1 MVAVIDA
8 VGEAVETHGHEIGGM
23 DAALA
28 HEIEKV
34 LADTPAAHVVI
45 DETDLHVSPYGIDE
59 RITDKTAH
67 AVVFKNEELQ
77 MNVVAGVP
85 DVVDKTADEIIA
97 AEVGADSVLR
107 KGQRE
112 IVVFKKIDERE
123 VQTGCLDRAF
133 LSNVFSHEF
142 VGQLVEILLGK
153 GSLAPYVLSEK
164 IVKQQSHDGQEHDY
178 QYPGNRLGGLVIVQK
193 DLYRGTYRNDE
204 IETDDGDD
212 NPEKHALVRFK
223 KQMYEILVVKWHE
236 KAKFQIKNCTFVF
249 NEQKNDAIMPMTLG
263 NSDTLY
269 IRISREKIIFARY
282 DSEQENTLN
291 YHCYAIN
298 KNMSL
303 NANMHRVIGLQPQGR
318 GDISHVYVSV
328 DFPVTLVPLNEFDDE
343 EMTRLYT
350 FNIPDPDRRLHV
362 FYDMLPLQNAV
373 MLGAIDKDLEHT
385 ILETYPEA
393 TFHSAQMPL
402 TLHFASMCRNTAK
415 GGKMFVSY
423 NDKQL
428 TVACFRGNRIVL
440 LNTFENVGSEENA
453 MYYILSMARQWN
465 VDPETDEVYL
475 HIGNGKVR
483 QSLTARLGKYIP
495 NTFPFS
501 PAANI
506 NRRVQLLEKD
516 LPYDMIVLILKAY

>member
-1 MVAVIDA
+1 M
-8 VGEAVETHGHEIGGM
+8 
-23 DAALA
+23 
-28 HEIEKV
+28 
-34 LADTPAAHVVI
+34 
-45 DETDLHVSPYGIDE
+45 
-59 RITDKTAH
+59 
-67 AVVFKNEELQ
+67 
-77 MNVVAGVP
+77 
-85 DVVDKTADEIIA
+85 
-97 AEVGADSVLR
+97 
-107 KGQRE
+107 
-112 IVVFKKIDERE
+112 VFKKIDERE
-123 VQTGCLDRAF
+123 VQTGCPDRAF

-193 DLYRGTYRNDE
+193 DLYRGTYRNDK

-465 VDPETDEVYL
+465 IDPETDEVYL

-483 QSLTARLGKYIP
+483 QSLTVRLGKYIP

>member
-1 MVAVIDA
+1 
-8 VGEAVETHGHEIGGM
+8 
-23 DAALA
+23 
-28 HEIEKV
+28 
-34 LADTPAAHVVI
+34 
-45 DETDLHVSPYGIDE
+45 
-59 RITDKTAH
+59 
-67 AVVFKNEELQ
+67 
-77 MNVVAGVP
+77 
-85 DVVDKTADEIIA
+85 
-97 AEVGADSVLR
+97 
-107 KGQRE
+107 
-112 IVVFKKIDERE
+112 
-123 VQTGCLDRAF
+123 
-133 LSNVFSHEF
+133 
-142 VGQLVEILLGK
+142 
-153 GSLAPYVLSEK
+153 
-164 IVKQQSHDGQEHDY
+164 
-178 QYPGNRLGGLVIVQK
+178 
-193 DLYRGTYRNDE
+193 
-204 IETDDGDD
+204 
-212 NPEKHALVRFK
+212 
-223 KQMYEILVVKWHE
+223 
-236 KAKFQIKNCTFVF
+236 
-249 NEQKNDAIMPMTLG
+249 MPMTLG

-428 TVACFRGNRIVL
+428 TVACFRGNRVVL